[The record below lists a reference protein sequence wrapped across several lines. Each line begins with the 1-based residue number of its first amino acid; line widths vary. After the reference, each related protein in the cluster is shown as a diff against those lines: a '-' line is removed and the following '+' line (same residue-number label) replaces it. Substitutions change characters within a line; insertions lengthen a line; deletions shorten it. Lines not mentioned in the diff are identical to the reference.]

1 MAKPS
6 IHYPTREGNVVP
18 YLQNIFDKVSGGL
31 DAKYG
36 IAIADVTSIQTHI
49 TDITAARNKAV
60 QDYETAQASTADKN
74 EKMHIAKIF
83 ILKMLDNVQDHD
95 SFEEQDAEDLG
106 MRVYKEPV
114 DLETVKPE
122 VTRITVL
129 PDQIIIDWVKGT
141 LDGVFIESSYDGVTF
156 TQIGKDTRS
165 PFEDKRSNVSDGAET
180 RHYRLRYFKND
191 EPVGLFSDVVKV
203 VCSIM
208 P

>member
-1 MAKPS
+1 MAKPA
-6 IHYPTREGNVVP
+6 IHYPTREGDVPP

-36 IAIADVTSIQTHI
+36 IVLGDVTLIQTHK
-49 TDITAARNKAV
+49 TDIVTAINKSV
-60 QDYETAQASTADKN
+60 SDHETAQASTEDKN
-74 EKMHIAKIF
+74 NKLHDAKVF
-83 ILKMLDNVQDHD
+83 ILKMLDNIQDHD

-106 MRVYKEPV
+106 MRVYTEPV

-129 PDQIIIDWVKGT
+129 PDKVIIDWVKGT

-156 TQIGKDTRS
+156 SEIGKDTRS

-180 RHYRLRYFKND
+180 RHYRLRYFVND
-191 EPVGLFSDVVKV
+191 EPVGLDSDVVKV
-203 VCSIM
+203 VCSI